1 MSNVVRT
8 PIVGIRMPITGLRV
22 PIHLNEPL
30 NWDEQFS
37 KFDNYIKFAAKQ
49 VVSNMDYCFYGADD
63 LYQEGLLLLWQCF
76 DRYQYKSKQEFQYLF
91 KSSLWRL
98 LRDKAGK
105 PNKETTDIDEVFEAE
120 EIGYSDNSLEDMY
133 EEYRMK
139 QVYELLVGNPTAIS
153 ILKELLNPSKVT
165 VEECDKDMAR
175 KEMLKNQGAQLNVP
189 TSIEIKPVHIQRALN
204 LTEEIYAKN
213 FKLVQMAIYE
223 VYARDCDIKSY
234 IPNWDDPTWE
244 ELGYN
249 TTNTTNYEIQVDN
262 PALTNEE
269 LDTMV
274 QVIMSDVDELSESD
288 VEKTA

>member
-1 MSNVVRT
+1 MSSIIRT
-8 PIVGIRMPITGLRV
+8 PITGLRV

-30 NWDEQFS
+30 IWEEQLS

-49 VVSNMDYCFYGADD
+49 VVSGIDCCFHGADD

-76 DRYQYKSKQEFQYLF
+76 ERYQYKTKQEFQFLF

-105 PNKETTDIDEVFEAE
+105 PNKEMTDIEEVFEAE

-175 KEMLKNQGAQLNVP
+175 KEMLKNQGARLNIP

-223 VYARDCDIKSY
+223 VYARDYNIKSY
-234 IPNWDDPTWE
+234 TPNWDDPTWD
-244 ELGYN
+244 ELDYSAVSA
-249 TTNTTNYEIQVDN
+249 TNYEIQVDN

-274 QVIMSDVDELSESD
+274 QVIMSDVDELSECD